1 MAKLLFRVRRNKQ
14 GWRKLSRIERRLFL
28 QAFVLMPLM
37 IPGLRL
43 LGLRRLQR
51 LLMNGMPSE
60 MGSGRKKFNGKDE
73 VLAECQNI
81 TGMVNKAAWHN
92 PIFSTC
98 LHRSLVLWLLLG
110 REGIAG
116 DLRLGAQKTDGQF
129 DAHAWVEYQGIVL
142 NDTQD
147 VQQRYAVF
155 GAPVTETSQ
164 FHSH

>member
-1 MAKLLFRVRRNKQ
+1 MAELLFRARRNKQ
-14 GWRKLSRIERRLFL
+14 GWRKLSWVERCQLL

-37 IPGLRL
+37 IPGLRMFGFQRMQQL
-43 LGLRRLQR
+43 LRY
-51 LLMNGMPSE
+51 GMSSDI
-60 MGSGRKKFNGKDE
+60 GFDRKKSNSEEK
-73 VLAECQNI
+73 VLIECQKITRIVNI
-81 TGMVNKAAWHN
+81 AANHN
-92 PIFSTC
+92 PVFSTC

-110 REGIAG
+110 REGITS
-116 DLRLGAQKTDGQF
+116 DLRLGAKKTDGQF